1 MIFHIVM
8 EVCTWHGCQ
17 PRHAIPSEEKYQE
30 TRHSMINDSGWDITV
45 GEEINFAPC
54 QNGQHYILFTS
65 SQDRFTICVNKM
77 SN

>member
-1 MIFHIVM
+1 MGVSLVM
-8 EVCTWHGCQ
+8 
-17 PRHAIPSEEKYQE
+17 P
-30 TRHSMINDSGWDITV
+30 RHSMISDSGWDMTV

-54 QNGQHYILFTS
+54 QNGQHYTLFTS